1 MSKLGDC
8 LASSLGKK
16 AVMAATGLL
25 LVGFLIAHL
34 AGNLTLYADRDGAA
48 FDAYCAKLQGFGPL
62 LLVAEVLLALLFGAH
77 VYLGVRLTLENRDAR
92 RDGYAFRNSRGRK
105 TLGSSSMFFTGALV
119 LGFLIKHV
127 LDFRFDAL
135 FHESPAAAVRASFH
149 QPVTVA
155 IYVVGMAALGLH
167 LSHAFRSAFQSLG
180 IHHPRLVPLLERAG
194 LALAI
199 VLPAGFVSIPLY
211 FFLAG

>member
-34 AGNLTLYADRDGAA
+34 AGNLTLYADKDGQA
-48 FDAYCAKLQGFGPL
+48 FDAYCAKLQSFGPL
-62 LLVAEVLLALLFGAH
+62 LLVAEVLLALLFCAH
-77 VYLGVRLTLENRDAR
+77 VYLGARLTMENRDAR
-92 RDGYAFRNSRGRK
+92 RAGYSIRSSRGRK

-119 LGFLIKHV
+119 LGFLIKH
-127 LDFRFDAL
+127 LIDFRLDGQ
-135 FHESPAAAVRASFH
+135 FHASPAATVRESFQ
-149 QPVTVA
+149 QPATVA
-155 IYVVGMAALGLH
+155 IYVLGMAALGLH
-167 LSHAFRSAFQSLG
+167 LSHAFQSAFQSLG
-180 IHHPRLVPLLERAG
+180 IHHPRLVPLLERTG

-199 VLPAGFVSIPLY
+199 ALPVGFASLPLY
-211 FFLAG
+211 FCLAG

>member
-16 AVMAATGLL
+16 ALMALTGLL
-25 LVGFLIAHL
+25 LVGFLVSHL
-34 AGNLTLYADRDGAA
+34 AGNLTLYADKDGQA
-48 FDAYCAKLQGFGPL
+48 FNAYCAKLQSFGPL
-62 LLVAEVLLALLFGAH
+62 LLVAELLLALLFCAH
-77 VYLGVRLTLENRDAR
+77 IYLGVRLTMENRDAR
-92 RDGYAFRNSRGRK
+92 RDGYSIRNSRGKK

-119 LGFLIKHV
+119 LGFLIKHL
-127 LDFRFDAL
+127 LDFRFDES
-135 FHESPAAAVRASFH
+135 FHGGPAAAVRASFH
-149 QPVTVA
+149 EPVTVA

-180 IHHPRLVPLLERAG
+180 IHHPRLVPLLERIG

-199 VLPAGFVSIPLY
+199 VLPVGFASMPLY
-211 FFLAG
+211 FCLLG